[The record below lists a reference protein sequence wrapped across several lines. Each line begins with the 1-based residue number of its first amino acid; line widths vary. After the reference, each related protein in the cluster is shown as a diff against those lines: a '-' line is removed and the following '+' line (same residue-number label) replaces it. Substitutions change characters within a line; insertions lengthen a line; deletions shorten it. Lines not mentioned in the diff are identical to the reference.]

1 MQQVRIEAGSREGLG
16 KGAART
22 LRRAGRI
29 PAVLYGA
36 GEAARPI
43 DIDTRAFRDAIV
55 KESADRAL
63 INLTVDGERFLAIVK
78 EVQLHPVRRDL
89 LHVDFQS
96 IRMDQQITIEAA
108 IELQGEPVGIEEGGV
123 LENPTRSV
131 QIRVLPSNIPDGIVV
146 DVSGLSIGDSIF
158 IRDLDVPEGVEIE
171 DLEETLVATV
181 ALPRVM
187 ELDEFEPEVEE
198 EGELEEGAEEP
209 EADGEDDDEDDAQA
223 VRSFS

>member
-36 GEAARPI
+36 GEPARAI

-55 KESADRAL
+55 KEAADRAL

-78 EVQLHPVRRDL
+78 EIQQHPVRRDL

-96 IRMDQQITIEAA
+96 IRMDQEITIEAT
-108 IELQGEPVGIEEGGV
+108 IELQGEPVGIDDGGV

-131 QIRVLPSNIPDGIVV
+131 QIRVLPTDIPDGIVV
-146 DVSGLSIGDSIF
+146 DVSELNIGDSIF
-158 IRDLDVPEGVEIE
+158 IRDLTVPEGVEII

-187 ELDEFEPEVEE
+187 ELDEFEAEATV

-209 EADGEDDDEDDAQA
+209 GEDGDDDGEEGDGDDA
-223 VRSFS
+223 